1 MVTSS
6 LVPYATEYIRV
17 SGVMQLF
24 VASAT
29 LLCVSVGLFA
39 AVELTPKR
47 KRNIRRAVPPQIAWI
62 VGISAFLFSLQYS
75 LGAAEA
81 AEPTGA
87 IRTLYVMSLSLFAV
101 TAAVVSQGQRR
112 SSLEL
117 AMLCVFA
124 AGLSTL
130 SITASQFS
138 L

>member
-1 MVTSS
+1 MVTTS

-17 SGVMQLF
+17 SGVLQLF
-24 VASAT
+24 AVSVS
-29 LLCVSVGLFA
+29 LLCISVGLFA
-39 AVELTPKR
+39 VIELNPKR
-47 KRNIRRAVPPQIAWI
+47 KRTIRRAVPPQIAWM
-62 VGISAFLFSLQYS
+62 VGIAAFLFSLQYS

-81 AEPTGA
+81 TEATGG

-101 TAAVVSQGQRR
+101 TAAVVSQGHRR
-112 SSLEL
+112 SSMEL